1 YYISSDETFGVI
13 FWDLRLPRLIAAA
26 LIGASLSISGV
37 VFQAMFQ
44 NPLVSPNILGV
55 ASGAGFGAVLCI
67 LFSFGAFGISLGA
80 FVGGV
85 VAVSLA
91 YLLGHFTNKTQS

>member
-1 YYISSDETFGVI
+1 MKKKYFFTAFIFVVVSAFYLLCGRIGLEQLYSYYISNDETFGVI

-44 NPLVSPNILGV
+44 NPLV
-55 ASGAGFGAVLCI
+55 
-67 LFSFGAFGISLGA
+67 
-80 FVGGV
+80 
-85 VAVSLA
+85 
-91 YLLGHFTNKTQS
+91 